1 MVVLVVEG
9 VGWCPE
15 LICALTLEVL
25 GADEGVRGLKA
36 GDGPGDGRGGVDGGW
51 RGWRAGGSG
60 GGGVSRLEEQALNC
74 RYIYSS
80 FRQHI

>member
-9 VGWCPE
+9 VGGCPE

-36 GDGPGDGRGGVDGGW
+36 GEGPGEGRGGGDGGW

-60 GGGVSRLEEQALNC
+60 GVSRLEEQALNC
-74 RYIYSS
+74 CYIYSS